1 MPSFVVIA
9 SFTAAVVGLLVLL
22 VQRVVLARA
31 LAHPPRTPT
40 RRPGISILKP
50 LCGADD
56 GLEENLERFAA
67 LDYPRYEVLL
77 GVRDARDAAFPVATR
92 LAAKWPQRV
101 RVVLQRDE
109 PGLNPKVNQLS
120 TLERAAQAGHELLL
134 VSDSN
139 TRPPSGYLSE
149 LAALFEDPRVA
160 CVSNPVSGTGHQ
172 SFGALLDNLHLASA
186 IGPGQLASKALV
198 DQDLVVGKSMAL
210 RRSVLTALGGF
221 AAYANVL
228 AEDYVIGRD
237 VRRAGH
243 RVAIARRPVLN
254 VAIQRTVGS
263 FFHRYVRWGV
273 VHRTAVSLPT
283 SLSQAL
289 LNPWPLTLLAVVA
302 APTLPT
308 LTASLTVFCVKAA
321 VDLSAAR
328 AMGCGPLGLEAVAA
342 VAVKDLLLFVT
353 WAHGLFSR
361 TVEWRGTRLRVG
373 PGSRLITSAPEP
385 LTGGATP

>member
-1 MPSFVVIA
+1 
-9 SFTAAVVGLLVLL
+9 
-22 VQRVVLARA
+22 
-31 LAHPPRTPT
+31 
-40 RRPGISILKP
+40 
-50 LCGADD
+50 
-56 GLEENLERFAA
+56 
-67 LDYPRYEVLL
+67 
-77 GVRDARDAAFPVATR
+77 
-92 LAAKWPQRV
+92 
-101 RVVLQRDE
+101 
-109 PGLNPKVNQLS
+109 
-120 TLERAAQAGHELLL
+120 
-134 VSDSN
+134 
-139 TRPPSGYLSE
+139 LSE